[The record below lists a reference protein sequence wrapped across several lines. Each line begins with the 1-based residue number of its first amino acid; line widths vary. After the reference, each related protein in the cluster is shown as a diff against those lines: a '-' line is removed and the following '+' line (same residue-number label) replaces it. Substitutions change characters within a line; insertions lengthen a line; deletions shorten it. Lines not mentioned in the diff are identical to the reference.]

1 MPVKKYVIQM
11 NFLNAPTIY
20 CTQESNFKVKGWNK
34 IYHAHI
40 FKKEKKNWVGYINC
54 RQGKLQN
61 K

>member
-40 FKKEKKNWVGYINC
+40 FKKEKK
-54 RQGKLQN
+54 KLSGLY
-61 K
+61 